1 MSQVGELERASQ
13 DRVVKLFQEELKY
26 DYLGNWEE
34 RENNKNVEVEYL
46 KAFLLKQGCD
56 EAIANKAIH
65 DLQNLASNI
74 TDGLYTANKRVYE
87 MLRYGAKVK
96 LNASDNTE
104 TIYFI
109 DWANP
114 ENNDFAIAEEV
125 TIKGA
130 QVKRPDVMLYINGI
144 AIGVLELKRG
154 NVEISEGVRQNI
166 TNQTDRFIENF
177 FTTIQLVMAG
187 NDTQGLQYGTIK
199 TPEKFYLSWKEDID
213 DNSRLLL
220 DKYIIK
226 MCNKERLIDILHDFV
241 LFDGGL
247 KKLPRVHQYFGI
259 KEAQQYVNRYEGGI
273 IWHTQGSGKSIT
285 MVLLTK
291 WILENNPNARV
302 VVLTDRTEL
311 DAQIEGVFKDS
322 GEDIYRTKSGRDL
335 MTQLEQPKPRLLC
348 SLIHKFGKKGEK
360 KELEK
365 FLAELKAN
373 PVKVSGELF
382 VLVDECHR
390 TQAGS
395 LHKTMR
401 AILGKSV
408 FIGFTGTPLL
418 KKDKKTTVETFG
430 KYIHTYLFDEAV
442 DDGVVLDLVYEA
454 KDINQEITSPEK
466 VEKWFKVKTKGLND
480 FQKAEVKKKWGTMK
494 NLLSSRSRMQKI
506 VADIVFDFETKVR
519 LSSEKGNAML
529 VANSIYEACE
539 YYKLFQNTNSSLK
552 DRVAIVTSY
561 NPYHGDINNEEI
573 GDNTE
578 TEKQVIYNL
587 YDEILKDVKKHD
599 NKTLTETYEDLA
611 KSKFKNEPV
620 NMKLLVVVDKL
631 LTGFDAPSCSYLY
644 IDKTMQDHGLFQA
657 ICRTN
662 RLDGDDKDFG
672 YIVDYRDLFT
682 NLGEAIAV
690 YTSELDTENIDNKKI
705 EIKLK
710 DRLQAGKERLDNAL
724 EQLHLL
730 CEPVVQPRGKHE
742 YQQYFC
748 GNVEKPKD
756 LKATEVQR
764 SQLYRFIVQLIRSYA
779 NIAGELEE
787 AGYTKTEIINIEK
800 ERDFYLKLREE
811 IKMTSGE
818 TIDLKSYEAGMRHLI
833 NHFIEAKEPKKI
845 SPFDGMSL
853 LEIMTSEGVK
863 AAFSVMP
870 ESFKG
875 DNRAI
880 AETIER
886 NVRKKIIEDEH
897 LDPAYFDKMSKLL
910 DELIKKRKENA
921 IEYEEYLKEI
931 AKLAKNVSGGN
942 NEDMPSTMV
951 TMGMKALYNNL
962 EEGEDFVIKLHS
974 SLKTKIP
981 ADWRGHTTRERKV
994 QEVVY
999 NELKKVHNDLD
1010 MKQLIAR
1017 VNEVFTI
1024 IKEHKEY

>member
-13 DRVVKLFQEELKY
+13 DRIVKLFQEELNY

-34 RENNKNVEVEYL
+34 RENNKNIEVEYL
-46 KAFLLKQGCD
+46 KAFLLKQGYE
-56 EAIANKAIH
+56 EALANKAIH
-65 DLQNLASNI
+65 DLQDLASNI
-74 TDGLYTANKRVYE
+74 TDSLYTTNKNVYE

-96 LNASDNTE
+96 LNASDNTK
-104 TIYFI
+104 TVYFI
-109 DWANP
+109 DWGNP

-199 TPEKFYLSWKEDID
+199 TSEKFYLSWKEDIE

-241 LFDGGL
+241 LYDGGV
-247 KKLPRVHQYFGI
+247 KKLPRVHQYMGI
-259 KEAQQYVNRYEGGI
+259 KEAQKYVKNYEGGI

-291 WILENNPNARV
+291 WILEKNPNARV

-311 DAQIEGVFKDS
+311 DIQIEGVFKDS

-390 TQAGS
+390 TQAGT

-401 AILGKSV
+401 AILGNAV

-418 KKDKKTTVETFG
+418 KKDKKTTAETFG

-454 KDINQEITSPEK
+454 RDIDQEITSPDK
-466 VEKWFKVKTKGLND
+466 VELWFKTKTKGLND

-494 NLLSSRSRMQKI
+494 NLLSSQSRMQKI
-506 VADIVFDFETKVR
+506 VADIVFDFEVKAR
-519 LSSEKGNAML
+519 LSSEKGNAIL

-539 YYKLFQNTNSSLK
+539 YYKLFANTNSTLK
-552 DRVAIVTSY
+552 GRTAIVTSY
-561 NPYHGDINNEEI
+561 NPYHGDVNNEET
-573 GDNTE
+573 GENTE
-578 TEKQVIYNL
+578 TEKQIIYNL
-587 YDEILKDVKKHD
+587 YEEILKGVTKQG
-599 NKTLTETYEDLA
+599 NKTLTECYEDMA
-611 KSKFKNEPV
+611 KSKFGNEPV
-620 NMKLLVVVDKL
+620 NMKLLIVVDKL
-631 LTGFDAPSCSYLY
+631 LTGFDAPTCSYLY
-644 IDKTMQDHGLFQA
+644 IDKSMKDHGLFQA

-690 YTSELDTENIDNKKI
+690 YTSELDTESLHDKKI
-705 EIKLK
+705 EVTLK
-710 DRLQAGKERLDNAL
+710 DRLQAGKERLDTAL

-730 CEPVVQPRGKHE
+730 CEPVNPPRGKHE

-748 GNVEKPKD
+748 GNVEKPEE
-756 LKATEVQR
+756 LKGTEVQR
-764 SQLYRFIVQLIRSYA
+764 SQLYKYIVQLIRAYA
-779 NIAGELEE
+779 NVAGELEE
-787 AGYTKTEIINIEK
+787 AGYTKKEITDIEK

-811 IKMTSGE
+811 IKMASGE

-833 NHFIEAKEPKKI
+833 NNFIEAKDPQKI

-853 LEIMTSEGVK
+853 LEIMTSEGVQ
-863 AAFSVMP
+863 AALSVMP
-870 ESFKG
+870 EGFKG
-875 DNRAI
+875 DKRAI

-886 NVRKKIIEDEH
+886 NVRKKIIEDQH

-910 DELIKKRKENA
+910 DELIKKRKADAEA
-921 IEYEEYLKEI
+921 YELYLEEI
-931 AKLAKNVSGGN
+931 AELAKRVLGEN
-942 NEDMPSTMV
+942 NEDMPSSMV
-951 TMGMKALYNNL
+951 TVGMKALYNNID
-962 EEGEDFVIKLHS
+962 EDEDFVIKLDNC
-974 SLKTKIP
+974 LKTKSP
-981 ADWRGHTTRERKV
+981 ADWRGHTARERKV
-994 QEVVY
+994 QEVIY
-999 NELKKVHNDLD
+999 NELKEVHEDLD
-1010 MKQLIAR
+1010 MKQLIAK
-1017 VNEVFTI
+1017 VNEVFAI
-1024 IKEHKEY
+1024 VKEHQEY